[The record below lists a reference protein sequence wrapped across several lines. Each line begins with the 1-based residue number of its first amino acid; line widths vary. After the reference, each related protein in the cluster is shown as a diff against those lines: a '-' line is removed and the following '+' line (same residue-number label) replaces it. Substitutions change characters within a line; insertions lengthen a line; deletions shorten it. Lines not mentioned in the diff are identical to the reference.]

1 MSDCTYIGLM
11 LKIYKMIVL
20 NVRFIHFNK
29 LIVILIY
36 EKLLRMAI
44 IELYVQM

>member
-1 MSDCTYIGLM
+1 MSGYTYIGVI

-20 NVRFIHFNK
+20 GVRFIHFNK

-36 EKLLRMAI
+36 EKLLRIAI
-44 IELYVQM
+44 IELYV

>member
-1 MSDCTYIGLM
+1 MYWGI
-11 LKIYKMIVL
+11 LKNYKMIAFD
-20 NVRFIHFNK
+20 VRFIHFNK

>member
-1 MSDCTYIGLM
+1 MSGYAYIELM
-11 LKIYKMIVL
+11 LKNYKMIVL

-44 IELYVQM
+44 IEIYVQM

>member
-1 MSDCTYIGLM
+1 MNGYLCIVM
-11 LKIYKMIVL
+11 ALKIYKIIVL

-29 LIVILIY
+29 VVVILIY

-44 IELYVQM
+44 IEIYVQM